1 MAAWATRT
9 ALGLVP
15 TKNVMEVEVEV
26 YYLLSPGDEGDRF
39 RKKTGVSVVTLVEKK
54 KIAKDTS
61 KVELGFEMVLAM
73 EGRRVRST

>member
-1 MAAWATRT
+1 MSVVAAWATRT

-39 RKKTGVSVVTLVEKK
+39 RKKTGVSVVT
-54 KIAKDTS
+54 
-61 KVELGFEMVLAM
+61 
-73 EGRRVRST
+73 

>member
-39 RKKTGVSVVTLVEKK
+39 RKKTSVSVVT
-54 KIAKDTS
+54 
-61 KVELGFEMVLAM
+61 
-73 EGRRVRST
+73 